1 SSVWAH
7 QKRFPRDSKTI
18 TMPSMDSELRL
29 EKIHSVTEITGEIK
43 ATLEAEYQSIWVEG
57 EISNYLHHS
66 SGHRYFTLKDTGA
79 QIKAVIWRFS
89 AQGLHF
95 EPKDGLKVRVF
106 GDITLYEKGGYYQ
119 IRITRILPVG
129 KGSLEEQFQR
139 LKEKLALEGL
149 FSEDHKQ
156 PIPAYPSA
164 IGIISSPTGAAI
176 RDIMNICHRRA
187 PTVRLILR
195 PARVQGDG
203 AAQDIAQAIEEFN
216 RWGEADVLIVGRGG
230 GSLEDLWAFNE
241 EIVAR
246 AIYQSQIPII
256 SAVGHEIDFSIA
268 DFVADLRAATPS
280 AAAELAT
287 YDAQATIMSIDDFR
301 TRLARALTHNV
312 EKRRQ
317 LLGRLISARGL
328 LSPAALLERPSQRLD
343 DNITRMKNIAE
354 LLLLKNRG
362 ALSLLEHKL
371 NALSP
376 DNVLKRG
383 YAVVQR
389 REGLAIVKLAAE
401 LSNGDRIDIKFADGS
416 KPATIE

>member
-1 SSVWAH
+1 
-7 QKRFPRDSKTI
+7 
-18 TMPSMDSELRL
+18 
-29 EKIHSVTEITGEIK
+29 
-43 ATLEAEYQSIWVEG
+43 
-57 EISNYLHHS
+57 
-66 SGHRYFTLKDTGA
+66 
-79 QIKAVIWRFS
+79 
-89 AQGLHF
+89 
-95 EPKDGLKVRVF
+95 
-106 GDITLYEKGGYYQ
+106 
-119 IRITRILPVG
+119 
-129 KGSLEEQFQR
+129 
-139 LKEKLALEGL
+139 
-149 FSEDHKQ
+149 
-156 PIPAYPSA
+156 
-164 IGIISSPTGAAI
+164 
-176 RDIMNICHRRA
+176 
-187 PTVRLILR
+187 
-195 PARVQGDG
+195 VQGEG

-216 RWGEADVLIVGRGG
+216 QWGEADVLIVGRGG

-287 YDAQATIMSIDDFR
+287 YDAQAAMAFISDSR

-317 LLGRLISARGL
+317 LLDRLIGARVL

-343 DNITRMKNIAE
+343 DNITRMKSIAE

-362 ALSLLEHKL
+362 ALTLLEHKL
-371 NALSP
+371 STLSP
-376 DNVLKRG
+376 NNVLKRG

-389 REGLAIVKLAAE
+389 REGLAIVRQAAE
-401 LSNGDRIDIKFADGS
+401 LSSGDRVDIKFVDGA

>member
-1 SSVWAH
+1 
-7 QKRFPRDSKTI
+7 
-18 TMPSMDSELRL
+18 MDSELRL

-43 ATLEAEYQSIWVEG
+43 VTLEAEYQSIWVEG

-66 SGHRYFTLKDTGA
+66 SGHRYFTLKDAGA

-89 AQGLHF
+89 AQGLQF

-119 IRITRILPVG
+119 IRVTRILPVG

-176 RDIMNICHRRA
+176 RDITDICHRRA
-187 PTVRLILR
+187 PAVRLILR
-195 PARVQGDG
+195 PTRVQGYG
-203 AAQDIAQAIEEFN
+203 AAQDIAKAIEEFN
-216 RWGEADVLIVGRGG
+216 QWGGAVDVLIVGRGG

-246 AIYQSQIPII
+246 AIYQSQIPVI

-287 YDAQATIMSIDDFR
+287 YDAQAAISFIGDSR
-301 TRLARALTHNV
+301 KRLARALTHNV
-312 EKRRQ
+312 EMRRQ
-317 LLGRLISARGL
+317 LLNRLIGARVL
-328 LSPAALLERPSQRLD
+328 LSPAALLERSSQRLD
-343 DNITRMKNIAE
+343 DSITRMKNIAE

-362 ALSLLEHKL
+362 DLTLLEHKL
-371 NALSP
+371 GALSP

-389 REGLAIVKLAAE
+389 REGFGIVRQAAE
-401 LSNGDRIDIKFADGS
+401 LSSGDRVDIKFADGS